1 MRKLRLGAAFLL
13 ILVLMASTFGM
24 VAAQALELKI
34 PNPTKEFYS
43 NDFADIINAD
53 TESEIVSLGESV
65 FNSTGGG
72 QVVFVSIDTLGDSTI
87 EEYANELF
95 NKWKIGTEDK
105 GVLFIISMQERRSR
119 IEVGYGYEGILTD
132 IESYR
137 LIEKFSQLNQ
147 EIGMDEA
154 VKTIYQDICSIVS
167 GDGDSVY
174 YPVTEEA
181 NTEDNFFSNNPIL
194 TIVIAVIVLFLIIL
208 DFRLTGGQITYFIL
222 RMAASSGRRGGG
234 GGGHRNSGGGGR
246 SGGGGASG
254 GF

>member
-1 MRKLRLGAAFLL
+1 M
-13 ILVLMASTFGM
+13 
-24 VAAQALELKI
+24 
-34 PNPTKEFYS
+34 
-43 NDFADIINAD
+43 
-53 TESEIVSLGESV
+53 
-65 FNSTGGG
+65 
-72 QVVFVSIDTLGDSTI
+72 
-87 EEYANELF
+87 
-95 NKWKIGTEDK
+95 
-105 GVLFIISMQERRSR
+105 LFIISMQERRTR
-119 IEVGYGYEGILTD
+119 IEVGYGYEGVLTD

-147 EIGMDEA
+147 ERGMDEA

-167 GDGDSVY
+167 GDAGSVQ
-174 YPVTEEA
+174 YPDMEEA
-181 NTEDNFFSNNPIL
+181 NTEDSFFSNNPIL

-208 DFRLTGGQITYFIL
+208 DSRLTGGQITYFIL